1 MAHPISA
8 SPRTRPCATRTDAS
22 QPPPAAGRAA
32 QPWPPSL
39 RSQGVAAPDAE
50 DLLAAVAA
58 GSGDRVLFIGEAG
71 GELLCDALHRGCRG
85 GAAFRAAPAHPDPVE
100 IVVAPAIR
108 TEEAGRAV
116 ADCARRA
123 LPAGGRLALRLIG
136 DGAASL
142 ARSIAARLR
151 VYGFERVGRRG
162 QEDAGLLVYRLPA
175 ARRAG

>member
-1 MAHPISA
+1 MAHPVTA
-8 SPRTRPCATRTDAS
+8 SPRTRPCAARTDAS
-22 QPPPAAGRAA
+22 QPPPAARTGH
-32 QPWPPSL
+32 PWPPSL
-39 RSQGVAAPDAE
+39 RSQGVARSDAG
-50 DLLAAVAA
+50 DLLGAVAA

-71 GELLCDALHRGCRG
+71 GELLCEALHRGCRG

-100 IVVAPAIR
+100 VVVAPAIR

-136 DGAASL
+136 AGAAGL

-151 VYGFERVGRRG
+151 AYGFERVRRRG
-162 QEDAGLLVYRLPA
+162 QAEGGLLVYRLPA